1 MRSTFINY
9 SLRLIS
15 LSTKTASCLTPN
27 YWGTRRYQ
35 AQRISSALRIEL
47 ARMGALGDAAADDIG
62 AQIGTQ
68 DPWDEHTAVR
78 LLVILQDCDHHA
90 RSGEAAAI

>member
-9 SLRLIS
+9 SPRLIS
-15 LSTKTASCLTPN
+15 LSTKTTPCLSPN

-35 AQRISSALRIEL
+35 AQRRSSALRIEL
-47 ARMGALGDAAADDIG
+47 ACMGALGNAGADDIR
-62 AQIGTQ
+62 AQIGAQ
-68 DPWDEHTAVR
+68 DARDEDTAVR

-90 RSGEAAAI
+90 RCGEAAAI

>member
-9 SLRLIS
+9 SPRLIS

-35 AQRISSALRIEL
+35 AQRKSAALRIDL
-47 ARMGALGDAAADDIG
+47 AHMGALGGAAADDIG
-62 AQIGTQ
+62 AQIGAQ
-68 DPWDEHTAVR
+68 DLRNEHTAVR

-90 RSGEAAAI
+90 RRGETAAI